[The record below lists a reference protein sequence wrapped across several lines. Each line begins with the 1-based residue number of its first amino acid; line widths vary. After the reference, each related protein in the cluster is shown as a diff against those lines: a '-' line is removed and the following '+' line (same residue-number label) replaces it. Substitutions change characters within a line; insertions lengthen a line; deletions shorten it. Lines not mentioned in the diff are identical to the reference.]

1 MITKISKRKSAGEG
15 MFRPLKKKRFS
26 DQIADLIQKKILEDN
41 LAVDTGLPSEI
52 EMAQEFQVSRS
63 VIREA
68 LRILEISGLVNIK
81 KGPTGGIFVS
91 YGYHAPI
98 IRSLNNLITSGE
110 VTVDHL
116 IDARLL
122 IEPHIAGQAA
132 LNADDEDLIKFEA
145 LFEDSASHFDDAVRL
160 KQNNLEFH
168 LLLAR
173 ASGNPVLAVMLES
186 LFELLAE
193 RTLNFVDLALER
205 KFFKIHKAIFE
216 VIARRQ
222 PEETRRLIRQ
232 DIMDVM
238 KTIKTFQKKDNLKTA

>member
-1 MITKISKRKSAGEG
+1 MATEISKHNTAGEG

-26 DQIADLIQKKILEDN
+26 DQIADLIQKRILEDN
-41 LAVDTGLPSEI
+41 LAVGTGLPSEI

-68 LRILEISGLVNIK
+68 LRILEISGLVTIK

-91 YGYHAPI
+91 NGYHAPI

-110 VTVDHL
+110 VTVEHL
-116 IDARLL
+116 FDARLL
-122 IEPHIAGQAA
+122 IEPYIAGQAA
-132 LNADDEDLIKFEA
+132 LHASDEDLKKFEA
-145 LFEDSASHFDDAVRL
+145 LFEDSASHFDDPVRL
-160 KQNNLEFH
+160 KKNNLEFH
-168 LLLAR
+168 LMLAR

-186 LFELLAE
+186 VFELLAE

-205 KFFKIHKAIFE
+205 KFYEIHKAIFE

-222 PEETRRLIRQ
+222 PEETNRLIRQ

-238 KTIKTFQKKDNLKTA
+238 KTIKMFQNKG